1 MKNKISLR
9 LKLSD
14 FINTEIES
22 EIMEQVSKTHNDSRV
37 AVLLYLCYDVCEIP
51 NDDLKNFLMRWEDKL
66 SFRTIVKQGSKLR
79 PNDFIWFDVIPH
91 NIEGNTYK
99 RFSYYYKNKNQIL
112 NGLREFYQVTKFI
125 TSDKPVKRQKRND
138 YED

>member
-37 AVLLYLCYDVCEIP
+37 AVLLYLWYDVGEIP

-79 PNDFIWFDVIPH
+79 PNDFIWFDVIQH

>member
-14 FINTEIES
+14 FISTEMEES
-22 EIMEQVSKTHNDSRV
+22 VMEKISKTHNDSRV
-37 AVLLYLCYDVCEIP
+37 AVLLYLWYDVGEIP